1 MRISL
6 AEVEGLVR
14 IQTGPF
20 GTALSASEYTDE
32 GTPLISVG
40 EIGIGTIRFRAET
53 PRVDE
58 SVLQRLPQYILDSR
72 DLVISRKGS
81 VDRTAWINP
90 SYGDLFL
97 GSDAIAVRFKS
108 ADHARF
114 YAYALQDPIAR
125 RWLTQHAGGT
135 TMLSLNGRTLSEV
148 PVPSLVPATQRAI
161 AEVLGALDDK
171 IAANRHLS
179 QVIDDLA
186 SSLFQK
192 RFKHAPSAPLTSIA
206 KVNTTSISPQSE
218 GEFRY
223 LDISLV
229 GNGTSES
236 PTLTTWAE
244 APSRARR
251 GVPAGSTIWSTVR
264 PNRRSHCLILD
275 EDPILVAS
283 TGFAVLTPSECGPAF
298 LYETTKQKSFQDYLE
313 SVAEGSAYPA
323 VRSSEFAKAP
333 VTSATREERN
343 AFEEE
348 AGPLRALQASLER
361 ENQVLASTRDELLP
375 LLMSG
380 RITVGAASSR
390 VEEVV

>member
-1 MRISL
+1 M
-6 AEVEGLVR
+6 
-14 IQTGPF
+14 T
-20 GTALSASEYTDE
+20 
-32 GTPLISVG
+32 
-40 EIGIGTIRFRAET
+40 T
-53 PRVDE
+53 PRRARIG
-58 SVLQRLPQYILDSR
+58 SVAKVTSGHPFRSDQWTPDGVPAVKIANVKDGYIDLDTAPAFVSMEDSQTVGRFLLQQGDI
-72 DLVISRKGS
+72 VISMTGDVGRVARIIIDSPLVLNQRVGLFT
-81 VDRTAWINP
+81 VDSTKADPLFFFYTLRTTPVRQEIVRTA
-90 SYGDLFL
+90 F
-97 GSDAIAVRFKS
+97 GSAQANTS
-108 ADHARF
+108 
-114 YAYALQDPIAR
+114 
-125 RWLTQHAGGT
+125 
-135 TMLSLNGRTLSEV
+135 
-148 PVPSLVPATQRAI
+148 PSLIEQVQIPLPPLDTQRAI

-171 IAANRHLS
+171 IAANHHLS

>member
-1 MRISL
+1 MSTFKSYRLDEL
-6 AEVEGLVR
+6 AEVV
-14 IQTGPF
+14 TG
-20 GTALSASEYTDE
+20 
-32 GTPLISVG
+32 
-40 EIGIGTIRFRAET
+40 ET
-53 PRVDE
+53 PRSEHPDSWGDEVDFITPSDQSNGMRRVSCE
-58 SVLQRLPQYILDSR
+58 RKLSRVGAERHKRRIVPPGSTNLTCIGATIGKVSQAANFCLTNQQINSLVARPDVCDPDYLYYLIRDWSYRLKQDAVGSATPIVNKSTLASYSFVVPGLQ
-72 DLVISRKGS
+72 
-81 VDRTAWINP
+81 
-90 SYGDLFL
+90 
-97 GSDAIAVRFKS
+97 
-108 ADHARF
+108 
-114 YAYALQDPIAR
+114 
-125 RWLTQHAGGT
+125 TQH
-135 TMLSLNGRTLSEV
+135 
-148 PVPSLVPATQRAI
+148 AI

-333 VTSATREERN
+333 VTSATKEERN

>member
-1 MRISL
+1 MSGNVSTI
-6 AEVEGLVR
+6 
-14 IQTGPF
+14 
-20 GTALSASEYTDE
+20 
-32 GTPLISVG
+32 G
-40 EIGIGTIRFRAET
+40 EIGEIYDGPHAT
-53 PRVDE
+53 PKRRSAGDHYFLNI
-58 SVLQRLPQYILDSR
+58 SSLTQGRLELDKS
-72 DLVISRKGS
+72 DLVDQEDFSRWTRRVEPRANDLLFSYETRLGEAALMPS
-81 VDRTAWINP
+81 GLRACLGRRMGLIRPNVDVVDPLYLLYFWLSPTFQELIAQRAVHGATVDRI
-90 SYGDLFL
+90 L
-97 GSDAIAVRFKS
+97 
-108 ADHARF
+108 
-114 YAYALQDPIAR
+114 
-125 RWLTQHAGGT
+125 
-135 TMLSLNGRTLSEV
+135 LSELGNW
-148 PVPSLVPATQRAI
+148 PIELPPLETQRAI

-171 IAANRHLS
+171 IAANHHLS

-333 VTSATREERN
+333 VTSATKEERN